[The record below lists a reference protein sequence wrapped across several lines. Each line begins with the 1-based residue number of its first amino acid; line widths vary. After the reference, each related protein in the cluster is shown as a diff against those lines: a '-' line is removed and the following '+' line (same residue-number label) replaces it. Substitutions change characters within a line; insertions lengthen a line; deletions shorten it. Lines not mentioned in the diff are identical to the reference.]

1 MKQYLKVSG
10 ILFAICAV
18 AAICLGFV
26 NEVTAP
32 QIAAIHKAQTEA
44 AYQQI
49 APGLTIGEQRD
60 GDGAVVSYNIPLTKD
75 GQISGYIL
83 SLTGG
88 GYGGSFTLVAAY
100 NTDGSVMGA
109 KMMGNSE
116 TAGLGKKSE
125 ESWYMKMFEGLGGAN
140 PLPKTKNDL
149 ANPDLVSGASI
160 TFGAVSKTLKAGSE
174 FVRSLGGK

>member
-1 MKQYLKVSG
+1 MTQYLKVAG

-18 AAICLGFV
+18 AAICLGFI

-32 QIAAIHKAQTEA
+32 QIAAINRAQTEA

-49 APGLTIGEQRD
+49 APGFTFGEERE
-60 GDGAVVSYNIPLTKD
+60 GEGVVSYNIPLSKD
-75 GQISGYIL
+75 GKIAGYIL

-100 NTDGSVMGA
+100 NADGSVLGA

-125 ESWYMKMFEGLGGAN
+125 ESWYMKMFAGLGGDK
-140 PLPKTKNDL
+140 PLPNSKNDL
-149 ANPDLVSGASI
+149 EDPNLVSGASI
-160 TFGAVSKTLKAGSE
+160 TFGGVTKALKAGSE
-174 FVRSLGGK
+174 YVRNLGGK